1 LASASSATVDVDD
14 QAPGNYTYDAIG
26 NLTGDAQEGTTITWT
41 PYGKVKTVV
50 KSGSPASATTFVY
63 DAAGN
68 RVMKKRDNGAGVV
81 ITNYYVRDA
90 SGNIMAVYEKQEQS
104 GTTPD
109 TKLIEVP
116 IYGSD
121 RLGLY
126 KGLVS
131 ITGTTETLLPGEER
145 ISANTEKNAYEES
158 SYLVDNGATLTLGDG
173 FVFEA
178 GVMGAAFSVRVS
190 ADLAVPGETNGM
202 FTRALGKRQ
211 YELKDHLG
219 NVRTVITDVKKST
232 LVSGVPKNFEPE
244 IVSAHNYYPFGM
256 DMPGMTAGNKYRY
269 GFNGKEKD
277 DNGEWGNTAY
287 DYGFR
292 IYNPSIGKFLSVDPL
307 MKSYPMLTPYQFA
320 SNRPI
325 DGVDLDGLEYLSW
338 SALNFKV
345 LTGEANLGPFSLT
358 FNGTNLNN
366 YYSAMN
372 QGLEFSGIYSNP
384 NRNSSERSFYHEVVF
399 SSSGKVEIFYPSKG
413 YKVEGGKRVV
423 TEDTK
428 FKSYKNKRFALYN
441 REVSAG
447 RAFGQ
452 GAFVEVMLLAFD
464 FYLDAKKNQALS
476 EFRAFQGRDL
486 AAANKTLDLLLMSGS
501 RNLIP
506 NEIWNSYER
515 MSDLANLILSEESNT
530 QDFDLYRLF
539 IFLFDNEGFIRTG
552 EGKIDG
558 KHPLKDRKGDWK
570 EGYSGREVD
579 FIEE

>member
-1 LASASSATVDVDD
+1 MLKKLSHKLQHCSNPLFPNFYILPNLIDMIINYTGDYKRAGSTLDAAHSTALALEGKDLFNGNIAGWKTNTAGWAGLALNYPQLNQLFTYDELNRITKSELRVGATAIDDYKTTYGYDANGNIIAATANAKAVQMDDLTYNYATYTDPVLNKTRILHNRLLHVDDLASASAATVDVDD

-145 ISANTEKNAYEES
+145 ISVNTVKNAYES

-178 GVMGAAFSVRVS
+178 GVTGAAFSVRVS
-190 ADLAVPGETNGM
+190 ADLTVPGETNGM

-232 LVSGVPKNFEPE
+232 LVNGVPKNFEP
-244 IVSAHNYYPFGM
+244 
-256 DMPGMTAGNKYRY
+256 
-269 GFNGKEKD
+269 
-277 DNGEWGNTAY
+277 
-287 DYGFR
+287 
-292 IYNPSIGKFLSVDPL
+292 
-307 MKSYPMLTPYQFA
+307 
-320 SNRPI
+320 
-325 DGVDLDGLEYLSW
+325 
-338 SALNFKV
+338 
-345 LTGEANLGPFSLT
+345 
-358 FNGTNLNN
+358 
-366 YYSAMN
+366 
-372 QGLEFSGIYSNP
+372 
-384 NRNSSERSFYHEVVF
+384 
-399 SSSGKVEIFYPSKG
+399 
-413 YKVEGGKRVV
+413 
-423 TEDTK
+423 
-428 FKSYKNKRFALYN
+428 
-441 REVSAG
+441 
-447 RAFGQ
+447 
-452 GAFVEVMLLAFD
+452 
-464 FYLDAKKNQALS
+464 
-476 EFRAFQGRDL
+476 
-486 AAANKTLDLLLMSGS
+486 
-501 RNLIP
+501 
-506 NEIWNSYER
+506 
-515 MSDLANLILSEESNT
+515 
-530 QDFDLYRLF
+530 
-539 IFLFDNEGFIRTG
+539 
-552 EGKIDG
+552 
-558 KHPLKDRKGDWK
+558 
-570 EGYSGREVD
+570 
-579 FIEE
+579 